1 MTAPPP
7 PREEIQKELLRG
19 EQALRAAQLLLQQL
33 LLQDALSRSY
43 YAILHAARAAL
54 LAEGVAVTSHRGVRR
69 LFGQHLIK
77 AGKLPL
83 SLAEVLADEQDDRIL
98 ADYDVLFEPELDRVQ
113 KRVADAEEFLAAV
126 KTFLAQANM
135 LR

>member
-1 MTAPPP
+1 MTGTP
-7 PREEIQKELLRG
+7 PREEIKKELLRG
-19 EQALRAAQLLLQQL
+19 EQALRAAQLLLQQH

-54 LAEGVAVTSHRGVRR
+54 LAAGVTVTSHRGVRR

-77 AGKLPL
+77 SSKLPAH
-83 SLAEVLADEQDDRIL
+83 LAEILADEQDDRVL

-113 KRVADAEEFLAAV
+113 KRVTDAGNFLATIKA
-126 KTFLAQANM
+126 FLNRDDV
-135 LR
+135 LL

>member
-1 MTAPPP
+1 MTVPP

-77 AGKLPL
+77 VGKLPS

>member
-1 MTAPPP
+1 MMATP
-7 PREEIQKELLRG
+7 PREEIQKEFLRG
-19 EQALRAAQLLLQQL
+19 EQALRAAQLLLQQH

-54 LAEGVAVTSHRGVRR
+54 LTEGVAVTSHRGVRR

-77 AGKLPL
+77 AGKLPS

-113 KRVADAEEFLAAV
+113 KRVADAGDFLATV
-126 KTFLAQANM
+126 KTFLIQANM

>member
-1 MTAPPP
+1 MTAPP
-7 PREEIQKELLRG
+7 PREEIQKEILRG

-33 LLQDALSRSY
+33 LLQDTLSRSY
-43 YAILHAARAAL
+43 CAILHAARAAL
-54 LAEGVAVTSHRGVRR
+54 LAEGVTVTSHRGVRR

-77 AGKLPL
+77 TGKLPS

-113 KRVADAEEFLAAV
+113 KRVADAGEFLVAV
-126 KTFLAQANM
+126 KTFLTRANM

>member
-1 MTAPPP
+1 MTATPPH
-7 PREEIQKELLRG
+7 EEIQKELLRG
-19 EQALRAAQLLLQQL
+19 EQALRASQLLLQQL

-54 LAEGVAVTSHRGVRR
+54 LAEGVTVTSHRGVRR
-69 LFGQHLIK
+69 LFGQNLIK
-77 AGKLPL
+77 AGKLPA

-113 KRVADAEEFLAAV
+113 KRVADAEKFLAAV

-135 LR
+135 LS

>member
-7 PREEIQKELLRG
+7 HEEIQKELLRG

-77 AGKLPL
+77 AGKLPS

>member
-1 MTAPPP
+1 MTAMP
-7 PREEIQKELLRG
+7 PREEIQKEFVRG

-54 LAEGVAVTSHRGVRR
+54 LAEGITVTSHRGVRR

-77 AGKLPL
+77 AGKLPS

-113 KRVADAEEFLAAV
+113 KRVADAGEFLAVV
-126 KTFLAQANM
+126 KRFLAQANM

>member
-1 MTAPPP
+1 MTATP
-7 PREEIQKELLRG
+7 PREEIQKEFLRA

-54 LAEGVAVTSHRGVRR
+54 LAEGVTVTSHRGVRR

-77 AGKLPL
+77 AGKLP
-83 SLAEVLADEQDDRIL
+83 SSMAEVLADEQDDRIL

-113 KRVADAEEFLAAV
+113 KRVADAGEFLAVV
-126 KTFLAQANM
+126 KEFLTRANM

>member
-1 MTAPPP
+1 MTATPPH
-7 PREEIQKELLRG
+7 EEIQKELLRG
-19 EQALRAAQLLLQQL
+19 EQALRAAQVLLQQL

-54 LAEGVAVTSHRGVRR
+54 LAEGVTVTSHRGVRR

-77 AGKLPL
+77 AGKLPA

-113 KRVADAEEFLAAV
+113 KRVADAGKFLVAV
-126 KTFLAQANM
+126 KTFLTQANM

>member
-1 MTAPPP
+1 
-7 PREEIQKELLRG
+7 
-19 EQALRAAQLLLQQL
+19 
-33 LLQDALSRSY
+33 
-43 YAILHAARAAL
+43 
-54 LAEGVAVTSHRGVRR
+54 
-69 LFGQHLIK
+69 LIK
-77 AGKLPL
+77 AGKLPA

>member
-1 MTAPPP
+1 MTVPP
-7 PREEIQKELLRG
+7 PREEIQKELFRG

-54 LAEGVAVTSHRGVRR
+54 LAEGVTVTSHRGVRR

-77 AGKLPL
+77 AGKLPS

>member
-1 MTAPPP
+1 MTATPPN
-7 PREEIQKELLRG
+7 EEIQKEFLRG
-19 EQALRAAQLLLQQL
+19 EQALRAAQLLLEQL

-54 LAEGVAVTSHRGVRR
+54 LAEGVTVTSHRGVRR

-77 AGKLPL
+77 PGKLP
-83 SLAEVLADEQDDRIL
+83 SFLAEVLADEQDDRIL

-113 KRVADAEEFLAAV
+113 KRVADAGEFLAAV
-126 KTFLAQANM
+126 KSFLAQANS
-135 LR
+135 LS